1 MFCVIEINLTKESWR
16 IACTGLRGHEAK
28 MIAEMRNNIMPIPSS
43 SQIPGFN
50 YRPDS
55 RVYIMSH
62 KKTIQENVDRFLRG
76 Y

>member
-1 MFCVIEINLTKESWR
+1 MFCVIEVNLTKETWR

-28 MIAEMRNNIMPIPSS
+28 MIAHMRNSTESISAPL
-43 SQIPGFN
+43 PGFK
-50 YRPDS
+50 YIPDS
-55 RVYIMSH
+55 KVYIVSH